1 MAIFKS
7 VPQALHFAYTIQAYE
22 IGAES
27 AMTKALRRIMMD
39 LGIWEEPG
47 ATNTSVDFSGLDR
60 IEVRAQCAM
69 IRQMVDD
76 HLPWA
81 ERCAIVARYEP
92 AERVEENGKRRFL
105 FSPVR
110 YEAIR
115 ALSEYL
121 APVFGRYN
129 RDTIDL
135 IVARVSDR
143 RVVEGS
149 YREVAAKLGMA
160 HTTFADIYKRVRGRV
175 VELENKAMEQLLER
189 FTPEIVE
196 DTIECSA

>member
-7 VPQALHFAYTIQAYE
+7 VPQALHFAYTIEAYE

-47 ATNTSVDFSGLDR
+47 TTNTSVDFSGLDR

-76 HLPWA
+76 HLPWE

-105 FSPVR
+105 FSPIR

-121 APVFGRYN
+121 APSFGRYN

-143 RVVEGS
+143 RVVEGG

-160 HTTFADIYKRVRGRV
+160 HTTFADVYKRVRGRV
-175 VELENKAMEQLLER
+175 IELENQAADRLLVR
-189 FTPEIVE
+189 FSPELVE
-196 DTIECSA
+196 SDTCLTN